1 MRNWHR
7 ALVIATFVAILLAP
21 ICVSAQTYVTDYY
34 TGYIWTFVDTVGTPN
49 YETDPIYGIE
59 NMSMAAEGDII
70 VSAYEQV
77 LLVDPDVW
85 TVSVLD
91 DTSNYFQAVDA
102 YPDALSDDI
111 YVIRHWNLKGDR
123 SEPLDYEAELQYL
136 PGGVGPGATL
146 YEFTSYEWLRDLQV
160 YPFGERAG
168 NILVLADDGES
179 GYYLAEFERV
189 GQDSV
194 VRLPDVFSGQT
205 GVSLRSFGIA
215 PSGTIYVLDSD
226 EGLFEVV
233 EGDLVPF
240 GNMVGGYFDK
250 MSIGSDGTFYV
261 SDGYW
266 SVVHRLDAAGT
277 EFYPSLSDYDLWS
290 PYAVV
295 APGFTPSNPGEN
307 VVVEPIEGVKLLF
320 EEVVEG
326 GYTTATVTESPSRT
340 SPLGSYVPLYADAPA
355 GARTDFSYVDLTT
368 ESVYSRLILVEIYF
382 PGSRMFFAHT
392 SGDTFRDVTI
402 EGSIEDAR
410 GVISRFSEAVLVE
423 DTRPLT
429 TVVAYKFQRLLDYL
443 ASPPPVGNNYC
454 PEGGLLTLL
463 GYAVRA
469 ENLCDQGEIADAL
482 NMLARMNEMVR
493 SMAGWCIP
501 DTVPDNQAGD
511 ILALSKTLM
520 FSLDQLPAGPADT
533 GRGVPDGV
541 TTLALSVTSPARGS
555 SVIELAGPAGTA
567 ATARVYSAAGRLVAT
582 LFDGELVGATQ
593 RIVWDGTDSTGSRA
607 ASGVYFVRLESAD
620 DAKASKVVL
629 IR

>member
-1 MRNWHR
+1 MRNWHH
-7 ALVIATFVAILLAP
+7 ALAIATLVAVLLVP
-21 ICVSAQTYVTDYY
+21 ICVSAQTYVSDFY

-49 YETDPIYGIE
+49 YEADPIWGIE

-77 LLVDPDVW
+77 LLVDPEEW

-102 YPDALSDDI
+102 YPDASSDDI

-123 SEPLDYEAELQYL
+123 AEPLQNYPELQYL
-136 PGGVGPGATL
+136 PGGTGPGQTL
-146 YEFTSYEWLRDLQV
+146 YEFNDYGWLRDLQV

-168 NILVLADDGES
+168 NILVLVDDGES
-179 GYYLAEFERV
+179 GEYLAEFERT
-189 GQDSV
+189 GPDSV
-194 VRLPDVFSGQT
+194 QRLADVFWGQY
-205 GVSLRSFGIA
+205 GLELVSFGIA
-215 PSGTIYVLDSD
+215 PSGHIYVLGSQA
-226 EGLFEVV
+226 GLFEVV

-240 GNMVGGYFDK
+240 SNLFGGYFDK

-261 SDGYW
+261 TDGYW
-266 SVVHRLDAAGT
+266 SVIHRVDAGGV
-277 EFYPSLSDYDLWS
+277 EFYPSLSDWDLWS

-295 APGFTPSNPGEN
+295 APGFTPSSPGEN

-355 GARTDFSYVDLTT
+355 GARNDFSYVDLTT
-368 ESVYSRLILVEIYF
+368 ESIYSRLILVEIYF
-382 PGSRMFFAHT
+382 PGSRMFFAHDT
-392 SGDTFRDVTI
+392 GDTFRDVTI

-429 TVVAYKFQRLLDYL
+429 TVVAYKFQRLLNYL
-443 ASPPPVGNNYC
+443 ASPPPLSNDYC

-469 ENLCDQGEIADAL
+469 ENLYDQGEIADAL
-482 NMLARMNEMVR
+482 ETLARMNEMVR

-501 DTVPDNQAGD
+501 DTVPENQAGE

-520 FSLDQLPAGPADT
+520 FSLDQLPAGPADD

-541 TTLALSVTSPARGS
+541 TALALSVTSPARGS
-555 SVIELAGPAGTA
+555 SVIKLAGPAGTA

-582 LFDGELVGATQ
+582 LFDGELVGAVQ
-593 RIVWDGTDSTGSRA
+593 RIVWDGTDSTGNRA
-607 ASGVYFVRLESAD
+607 ASGVYFVRLESDD